1 MAQQKNLQVQFNNEK
16 CYINVKFSEILSYED
31 LENSVRNQLS
41 LNGGVLKILDSE
53 GVRILPAAFSEVE
66 TSYYIIRHEEDV
78 SDAIGDV
85 PVRNGYPE
93 ATGNIVE
100 NPNMM
105 PTLIAKELRKFF
117 RVQRTVLINGA
128 ELLTKNKLTERE
140 RKMAIRII
148 ANHLL
153 LYRPQPK
160 KDDKIAYAKAT
171 VELFPSLK
179 IDSPRGYDAV
189 YNPDKRSGFLG
200 NCINRMLSRKRE
212 ECNVFE
218 PTALINQGN
227 SSPVQNNIDYCIDL
241 EEVKDELKT
250 LFWRNDEKKIFDA
263 MEKTFPIRR
272 KFLKTPLKKNILL
285 EYPRFLDTRGLIQ
298 LDFQLLFPDK
308 NNCLKELFDEEFQT
322 KLCTLGNTQAMRKID
337 NGWPTPIWA
346 TLNWLSLLPPTGGG
360 RGHQGRPSLKEA
372 CGNLIQFYEA
382 GRVPDAKPS
391 PTIIA
396 QGNTRSDIRKFYV
409 SLDESLIVTND
420 TFLDALDIMFK
431 MHFVFDLEYEAS
443 LRNFFRYIQNYVF
456 KIKGNETPNTTINK
470 CRMIL
475 MSNE

>member
-179 IDSPRGYDAV
+179 IDSPRGY
-189 YNPDKRSGFLG
+189 
-200 NCINRMLSRKRE
+200 
-212 ECNVFE
+212 
-218 PTALINQGN
+218 
-227 SSPVQNNIDYCIDL
+227 
-241 EEVKDELKT
+241 
-250 LFWRNDEKKIFDA
+250 
-263 MEKTFPIRR
+263 
-272 KFLKTPLKKNILL
+272 
-285 EYPRFLDTRGLIQ
+285 IQ

-382 GRVPDAKPS
+382 GEHKERHQKVLRVF
-391 PTIIA
+391 
-396 QGNTRSDIRKFYV
+396 G
-409 SLDESLIVTND
+409 
-420 TFLDALDIMFK
+420 
-431 MHFVFDLEYEAS
+431 
-443 LRNFFRYIQNYVF
+443 
-456 KIKGNETPNTTINK
+456 
-470 CRMIL
+470 
-475 MSNE
+475 